1 MSFKLIQFLLISTLF
16 SLSFQ
21 FFDKDTQVVQL
32 NEQNFNKEVI
42 ESDELWL
49 ILFYAPWCGHCK
61 AFHPQIEKVSKATKG
76 LFKIGAVN
84 CEVEKK
90 LSSKYHIDGYPTV
103 LFFGKDKKKTEEY
116 EGDRK
121 AEKVIEFLFEKAKN
135 ITSEKLKE
143 ADKKEEEKKDKK
155 HSDL

>member
-1 MSFKLIQFLLISTLF
+1 MSFKLIQFLLIATLF

-21 FFDKDTQVVQL
+21 FFDKDTQVIQL
-32 NEQNFNKEVI
+32 DEANFNKEVI
-42 ESDELWL
+42 ESDSLWL

-90 LSSKYHIDGYPTV
+90 LSSKYNIDGYPTV

-121 AEKVIEFLFEKAKN
+121 AEKVIEFLFEKAKS

-143 ADKKEEEKKDKK
+143 ADKKEEKDKK
-155 HSDL
+155 DTDL

>member
-1 MSFKLIQFLLISTLF
+1 MSFKLIQFLLIAALF

-21 FFDKDTQVVQL
+21 FFDKDTQVIQL
-32 NEQNFNKEVI
+32 NEANFNKEVI
-42 ESDELWL
+42 ESDSLWL

-90 LSSKYHIDGYPTV
+90 LSSKYNIDGYPTV

-121 AEKVIEFLFEKAKN
+121 AEKVIEFLFEKAKS

-143 ADKKEEEKKDKK
+143 ADKKEEKDKK
-155 HSDL
+155 DTDL

>member
-1 MSFKLIQFLLISTLF
+1 MSFKPLRFLLLL
-16 SLSFQ
+16 SLIFLSLQ
-21 FFDKDTQVVQL
+21 FFDKDTQVIQL
-32 NEQNFNKEVI
+32 NKDNFDKQVI
-42 ESDELWL
+42 ESEELWL

-61 AFHPQIEKVSKATKG
+61 AFHPEFEKIAKATKG